1 MQTEKPAYKR
11 IVLKLSGEAVQER
24 GGRDNISPTVV
35 RDIAERIKEVRD
47 LGVQVSV
54 VIGGGN
60 IWRGVSASHRG
71 MDRTTADYM
80 GMLATVINALALR
93 STLDQMGVET
103 RVQSAIDMR
112 NVAEPFILGRAIR
125 HLELG
130 RIVIFAAGT
139 GNPYFFT
146 DMSKD
151 DILLEAEMSME
162 KSVDYMVH
170 EFAAV
175 RTGKASPGLVENV
188 DVHAYGSTM
197 KLKQLALITT
207 PEARLLVVQPFDAGT
222 VQDIEKALKESK
234 IGIMPAV
241 DGKIIR
247 LPIPE
252 LSEERRKELV
262 RSLSKMAEEA
272 RVRVRANRRA
282 ALDEAKKLKAAG
294 ELTEDGL
301 RDVEDEVQKLTDRF
315 VKSIDDHLKHKEAEI
330 LKV

>member
-1 MQTEKPAYKR
+1 M
-11 IVLKLSGEAVQER
+11 S
-24 GGRDNISPTVV
+24 RD
-35 RDIAERIKEVRD
+35 D
-47 LGVQVSV
+47 L
-54 VIGGGN
+54 
-60 IWRGVSASHRG
+60 
-71 MDRTTADYM
+71 
-80 GMLATVINALALR
+80 
-93 STLDQMGVET
+93 
-103 RVQSAIDMR
+103 
-112 NVAEPFILGRAIR
+112 
-125 HLELG
+125 
-130 RIVIFAAGT
+130 
-139 GNPYFFT
+139 
-146 DMSKD
+146 
-151 DILLEAEMSME
+151 LLEAEMSME

-301 RDVEDEVQKLTDRF
+301 RDAEGTVQKLTDRLT
-315 VKSIDDHLKHKEAEI
+315 KSALLGSITSRTFEI
-330 LKV
+330 GTRISRSFGPSTRSMTYCRPEHPPPMTARRNAPSGLPFLLATMPTCGPRSRSR